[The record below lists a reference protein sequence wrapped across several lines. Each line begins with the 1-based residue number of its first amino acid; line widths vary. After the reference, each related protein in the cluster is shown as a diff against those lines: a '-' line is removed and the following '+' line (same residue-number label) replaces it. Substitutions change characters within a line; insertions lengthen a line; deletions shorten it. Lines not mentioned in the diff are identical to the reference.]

1 MRYGM
6 RSGMRD
12 GMLQCVL
19 AAGILLLAASSSALA
34 YKGDEKGLSSLY
46 RTASSGVVV
55 VFALSP
61 EGKGMMGS
69 GIVLSREG
77 LVLTNAHVVTLP
89 GERGLGAHTLRVYFR
104 PKKTTGNFH
113 DDLTRMAPA
122 RLLRISRRLDLALL
136 SVGPVPSDV
145 RPLRFVSSEGISP
158 GTRVLAIGHP
168 EQGGLWTLTSGIV
181 SARIDNLGGVIGK
194 EAFQTDASI
203 NRGNSGGPLLDLR
216 GEVIGVNTAIARK
229 GSDGLAI
236 TSVNFAIRSG
246 VVRRWLRRRL
256 PVEVADNLSPRLSPR
271 GSPRPDRLFSTPV
284 PGKGADRPESSVG
297 RRRAGGSLET
307 GQGGRIVTPFR
318 PAPVPYREQDAL
330 RHEKASLLEMGD
342 RMQERIRETFG
353 SK

>member
-6 RSGMRD
+6 RSGMRY
-12 GMLQCVL
+12 GMLQCVF
-19 AAGILLLAASSSALA
+19 AAGIFLLAASSSALA
-34 YKGDEKGLSSLY
+34 FSGDEEGLSSLY
-46 RTASSGVVV
+46 RRASSGVVV

-89 GERGLGAHTLRVYFR
+89 GVSRPGASGGRARTLRVYFR
-104 PKKTTGNFH
+104 PEKTTGNFH

-122 RLLRISRRLDLALL
+122 RLLSISRRLDLALL

-145 RPLRFVSSEGISP
+145 RPLRFVSSRGISP

-181 SARIDNLGGVIGK
+181 SARIDDLGGVIGK

-203 NRGNSGGPLLDLR
+203 NRGNSGGPLLDRR
-216 GEVIGVNTAIARK
+216 GRVIGVNTAIARK

-246 VVRRWLRRRL
+246 VVRRWLGAKL
-256 PVEVADNLSPRLSPR
+256 PVEVAEKLPQSPESL
-271 GSPRPDRLFSTPV
+271 LATPF
-284 PGKGADRPESSVG
+284 PGKPSDHLADHVSKQGAGEVPDKAQE
-297 RRRAGGSLET
+297 
-307 GQGGRIVTPFR
+307 GRIVTPFR
-318 PAPVPYREQDAL
+318 SSPVPYREQDAL
-330 RHEKASLLEMGD
+330 RHEKASLIEMGD
-342 RMQERIRETFG
+342 RMQEKIRETFG